1 MPSSTDSFGPN
12 NNHTEWAVMKA
23 NDLLGKKDQMN
34 FRDGYEIRKLMKGRL
49 CGLVVRAPGYR
60 TEMYCASC
68 EVLTEFIYV
77 M

>member
-1 MPSSTDSFGPN
+1 MSAFDEAAKRETKKKGNRNEYGEEGMDYILPVAVST
-12 NNHTEWAVMKA
+12 
-23 NDLLGKKDQMN
+23 ND
-34 FRDGYEIRKLMKGRL
+34 RL

-68 EVLTEFIYV
+68 EIRTEFIYV